1 MKQVWYLWQ
10 EKESFPALWFDK
22 KETAE
27 RAARMLFPDEDIHKR
42 DARIYFRDVLTMSDL
57 NGG

>member
-10 EKESFPALWFDK
+10 ENESFPTLWFDK

-27 RAARMLFPDEDIHKR
+27 KAARMLFPEESESKRYLRVFYRDI
-42 DARIYFRDVLTMSDL
+42 LTMADL